1 MFVAAAIDVDG
12 AKNMAQA
19 TMPSVALH
27 GLGGGVGPRLNLGE
41 TKAESLRLVPVQITD
56 FRPIEN
62 PVAKRIFF
70 R

>member
-1 MFVAAAIDVDG
+1 
-12 AKNMAQA
+12 
-19 TMPSVALH
+19 MPSVALH